1 MASQFGRDL
10 GHGRLGN
17 LLLEVVAVA
26 ANKSHQYK
34 RATARRRRDI
44 QEFLVG
50 VAEEGDG
57 GTGLAGT
64 TGTTDSVNVRLDRVG
79 HLEVD
84 DKGNVR
90 DVDTTTG
97 EIGRDE
103 DVVLARPDRVERG
116 FSLLLVL
123 ARVERDGVPLQDEE
137 GPPCRQRKDV
147 SLPPSRRQ
155 DMN

>member
-1 MASQFGRDL
+1 MGSS
-10 GHGRLGN
+10 
-17 LLLEVVAVA
+17 EE
-26 ANKSHQYK
+26 
-34 RATARRRRDI
+34 RRGDV

-50 VAEEGDG
+50 IAEEGDG

-64 TGTTDSVNVRLDRVG
+64 TGTTDSVNIRFDRVG

-84 DKGNVR
+84 DERNVR

-123 ARVERDGVPLQDEE
+123 ARVEGDGVPLQE
-137 GPPCRQRKDV
+137 
-147 SLPPSRRQ
+147 
-155 DMN
+155 